1 MTFNMQ
7 PVTEGY
13 GSIVDKNPFGVLGD
27 VQNWK
32 NTAHM
37 RFAGDAIGHI
47 TKNVEQENYF
57 KAQKELMQPQQ
68 SQGGMDWLDLAQ
80 TGVDI
85 FGGLG
90 GFGGGGGGAGLG
102 GDSFAAGLGV
112 DSGALDSALQ
122 GYGGYTSGM
131 TSLY

>member
-27 VQNWK
+27 VHNWK

-68 SQGGMDWLDLAQ
+68 SQGFGLSQGLDLA
-80 TGVDI
+80 TNL
-85 FGGLG
+85 FGAFSG
-90 GFGGGGGGAGLG
+90 GFGGGGFSYGDTPIGAGGGSVGGIGTLG
-102 GDSFAAGLGV
+102 PN
-112 DSGALDSALQ
+112 
-122 GYGGYTSGM
+122 YGFPSP
-131 TSLY
+131 